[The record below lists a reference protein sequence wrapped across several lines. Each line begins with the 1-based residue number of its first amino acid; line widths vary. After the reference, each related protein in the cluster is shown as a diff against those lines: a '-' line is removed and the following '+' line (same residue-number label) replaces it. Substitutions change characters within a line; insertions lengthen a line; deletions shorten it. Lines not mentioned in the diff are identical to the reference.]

1 MLFLLHRLLRW
12 FNQNLQILVIVSS
25 IIFIVGAL
33 ILALTKTYGVL
44 LFGRVVVG
52 LAVGIASMIVP
63 VYVSKLLLH

>member
-1 MLFLLHRLLRW
+1 
-12 FNQNLQILVIVSS
+12 VSS